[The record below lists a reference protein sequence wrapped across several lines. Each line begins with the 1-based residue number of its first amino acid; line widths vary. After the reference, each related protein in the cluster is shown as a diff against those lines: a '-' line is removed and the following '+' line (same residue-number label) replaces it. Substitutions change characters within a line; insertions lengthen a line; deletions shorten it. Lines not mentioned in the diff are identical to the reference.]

1 MLAQHRLRA
10 FAHHRSVPL
19 FLNRP
24 AAALVTA
31 AAAVLTRLTS
41 TALGKGGNIPTI
53 RAHPAF
59 SGCNAYSPIR
69 NRIYG
74 RMRTWSPSRS
84 KHSKVLRP
92 G

>member
-31 AAAVLTRLTS
+31 AAAVLTRPTS
-41 TALGKGGNIPTI
+41 TALGKGGNI
-53 RAHPAF
+53 RR
-59 SGCNAYSPIR
+59 SEPIR
-69 NRIYG
+69 FLTLQRLLPHPQQNLWADADVGAIAIQA
-74 RMRTWSPSRS
+74 
-84 KHSKVLRP
+84 LED
-92 G
+92 